1 MFKKILLLAIGIY
14 QLVFSPDQGI
24 LRRRQP
30 VCRFYPT
37 CSQYAYQA
45 VQKYG
50 VLKGLTAGF
59 KRIWR
64 CHPWS
69 EGGYDPVK

>member
-1 MFKKILLLAIGIY
+1 MFKKFILFLIKAY
-14 QLVFSPDQGI
+14 QLTISPDQGI
-24 LRRRQP
+24 FRKQQP

-50 VLKGLTAGF
+50 AFKGTVAGL
-59 KRIWR
+59 KRILH
-64 CHPWS
+64 CHPWNA
-69 EGGYDPVK
+69 GGYEPVE